1 MPPMFRF
8 AAKFAL
14 ALLVAAVAT
23 HAPAARAVDEK
34 DLLPV
39 DQAFALQAHAIAHDR
54 IALTW
59 KIAPGYYLYRQRTSV
74 EGIAGGVLDMP
85 PGKKKHDEF
94 FGDVETYRASLTAT
108 YTGTV
113 APDATSVALT
123 VKYQG
128 CADLGVCYP
137 PQRRTI
143 RPVSSVLPANIA
155 TDSHRAT
162 TSGSVRVTNP
172 AAERT
177 SG

>member
-23 HAPAARAVDEK
+23 HAPTARAVDEK

-39 DQAFALQAHAIAHDR
+39 DQAFALQAHAISHDR

-94 FGDVETYRASLTAT
+94 FGDVETYRGPVVIRVPLPTPTPGRTLELHADS
-108 YTGTV
+108 
-113 APDATSVALT
+113 
-123 VKYQG
+123 QG
-128 CADLGVCYP
+128 CADVGVCYP
-137 PQRRTI
+137 PNAQ
-143 RPVSSVLPANIA
+143 VLQVALPATGA
-155 TDSHRAT
+155 KP
-162 TSGSVRVTNP
+162 GPYVE
-172 AAERT
+172 AAPRK
-177 SG
+177 SWLK